1 MELWSWYEFEGIV
14 IFSIENL
21 QFMDLFFAL
30 SQVSRYIDLFGEE
43 YIIEYVAE
51 TVNEEF
57 NDYEFITN
65 LPYDKFKE
73 INGEDAAILFSNR
86 DLDLSKL

>member
-1 MELWSWYEFEGIV
+1 MELWSWYEFDGIV

-21 QFMDLFFAL
+21 QTMDLFFAL
-30 SQVSRYIDLFGEE
+30 SLVSRYIDLFGEE
-43 YIIEYVAE
+43 YVIEYVAE

-65 LPYDKFKE
+65 LPYDKFYE

>member
-1 MELWSWYEFEGIV
+1 MELWSWYEFDGIV

-21 QFMDLFFAL
+21 QTMDLFFAL
-30 SQVSRYIDLFGEE
+30 SLVSRYIDLFGEE
-43 YIIEYVAE
+43 YVIEYVAE

-65 LPYDKFKE
+65 LPYDKFYE
-73 INGEDAAILFSNR
+73 INGEDAAILFSNGE
-86 DLDLSKL
+86 LDLSKL

>member
-1 MELWSWYEFEGIV
+1 MELWSWYEFDGIV
-14 IFSIENL
+14 IFSIEDL
-21 QFMDLFFAL
+21 QTMDLFFAL
-30 SQVSRYIDLFGEE
+30 SLVSRYIDLFGEE

-51 TVNEEF
+51 TVNKEF